1 VDLAFPYADVSSFY
15 DPTRLY
21 VGLLLLSVIVSL
33 VSATYYFK
41 IYEYMSPGAT
51 MAETKSTSVSTSVFM
66 LHDFGTLFCT
76 LILMVV
82 VSAWIVTVS

>member
-1 VDLAFPYADVSSFY
+1 MFPYTDVSAFY
-15 DPTRLY
+15 DPTLLY
-21 VGLLLLSVIVSL
+21 VGLLILSVIVSL

-51 MAETKSTSVSTSVFM
+51 VAETKASSVSTSVYM
-66 LHDFGTLFCT
+66 LHDFGTLLCT

-82 VSAWIVTVS
+82 VCAWMTTVS